1 MWEGS
6 DWKVRMCLMWATAAF
21 SLSSSMFVLL
31 IKRRGEKVAVVWA
44 HGEMANMS
52 MWGIQG
58 EEHNASLVK
67 HVVLGGFLLLG
78 WNLSGGSGGAG

>member
-1 MWEGS
+1 
-6 DWKVRMCLMWATAAF
+6 MWAAAAF
-21 SLSSSMFVLL
+21 SLSSSTFVLL

-58 EEHNASLVK
+58 EERNASLVK
-67 HVVLGGFLLLG
+67 HVVFCSLGGICL
-78 WNLSGGSGGAG
+78 AGVGVQDRRSHIRAIPVRF